1 MPIDPVRR
9 IAKWDAK
16 YNTERIKATLDT
28 MRPTMLQNVTAVYP
42 MIASMELQVKQVLD
56 GAGVPTTDYP
66 GYLSFGR
73 EIWALTRKDISGE
86 SLAQAVALLV
96 AKWKGRGYTEAVL
109 QGIRTD
115 VFNVGA
121 PIGP

>member
-9 IAKWDAK
+9 IAKWNAK
-16 YNTERIKATLDT
+16 YNTERIKAMLDE
-28 MRPTMLQNVTAVYP
+28 MRPTMLANVTAVFP

-86 SLAQAVALLV
+86 SLAQEVARLIT
-96 AKWKGRGYTEAVL
+96 KWTGRGYTAAVL

-115 VFNVGA
+115 VFNVAA